1 MDQQE
6 EEDHDRRRREVRWA
20 IVRLVLGQAQ
30 MIGAVVS
37 AYLLISTGMNEV
49 SLGAVVVTCLCT
61 TVSVLLFGRRSAK
74 DGGKS
79 GTLKHRKDAHANRQ
93 G

>member
-1 MDQQE
+1 MDQGQG
-6 EEDHDRRRREVRWA
+6 EDREGRQREVRWA

-37 AYLLISTGMNEV
+37 AYLLIRTGMNEF

-61 TVSVLLFGRRSAK
+61 TVSILLFGRRNARG
-74 DGGKS
+74 GGKS
-79 GTLKHRKDAHANRQ
+79 GRPKPRQDAHAKRE